1 MAALLRRCRAALTVA
16 LELMQTLELDQ
27 TRGLVVDLLLLV
39 DGRGDCLDH
48 LFLVVLRKGSHGVLL
63 LLLFKLSCSSA
74 IMVITVG
81 GRQLKGRYE
90 FRKGKREKEKRP

>member
-1 MAALLRRCRAALTVA
+1 MRALIALAGPILNFNGA
-16 LELMQTLELDQ
+16 L
-27 TRGLVVDLLLLV
+27 G
-39 DGRGDCLDH
+39 GH

-63 LLLFKLSCSSA
+63 LLLFELSCSSA

-90 FRKGKREKEKRP
+90 FRKRKREKERAK